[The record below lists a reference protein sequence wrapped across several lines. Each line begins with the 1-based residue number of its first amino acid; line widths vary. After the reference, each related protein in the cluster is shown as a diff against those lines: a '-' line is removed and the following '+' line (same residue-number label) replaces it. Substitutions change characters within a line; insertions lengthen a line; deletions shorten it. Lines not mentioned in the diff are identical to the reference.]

1 MEKLSY
7 QRNGVLTESELKSHG
22 LIPSKERFDKGP
34 VVIVECVEK
43 IPCNPCVDACLK
55 KAISIKGSITNIPQ
69 VNFDK
74 CNGCTVCI
82 ARCPGLAIFVVN
94 KNYNQKQASISLPY
108 EFTPRPKINDIVNA
122 LDRNGKT
129 VCKAHVIKVLDAKG
143 LDRCAVIT
151 ITVPKKFHNKVRF
164 IKLIKE

>member
-1 MEKLSY
+1 MTRLSY
-7 QRNGVLTESELKSHG
+7 QSSGVLTENDIKSKG
-22 LIPSKERFDKGP
+22 LLPSQKRFEQGP

-43 IPCNPCVDACLK
+43 IPCNPCVDACSK

-94 KNYNQKQASISLPY
+94 YNQKQTAISLPY
-108 EFTPRPKINDIVNA
+108 EFLPRPKINDIVNA
-122 LDRNGKT
+122 LDRNGKK

-143 LDRCAVIT
+143 LDRCTVIT
-151 ITVPKKFHNKVRF
+151 ITVPKKYYNKVRF